1 MTKVATM
8 NIVVLEQR
16 SELTMSNTENF
27 EFKVDQLILT
37 CQELKR
43 DNLALKKRESALIAE
58 KNQLAKR
65 NDITKRK
72 VENMISR
79 LQALGSVS

>member
-1 MTKVATM
+1 M
-8 NIVVLEQR
+8 NIVIFEQKI
-16 SELTMSNTENF
+16 ELTMSYTENF
-27 EFKVDQLILT
+27 ESKVDQLILA

>member
-1 MTKVATM
+1 M
-8 NIVVLEQR
+8 NIVVFEKR

-27 EFKVDQLILT
+27 ELKVDQLILA

-43 DNLALKKRESALIAE
+43 DNLALKKRESALIVE

-65 NDITKRK
+65 NDVTKRK

>member
-1 MTKVATM
+1 M
-8 NIVVLEQR
+8 NIVVFEES
-16 SELTMSNTENF
+16 SELKMSNTDNF
-27 EFKVDQLILT
+27 ESKVDQLILA

>member
-1 MTKVATM
+1 M
-8 NIVVLEQR
+8 NIVVFEQR
-16 SELTMSNTENF
+16 SELTMSNTDNF
-27 EFKVDQLILT
+27 ESKVDQLILT

-58 KNQLAKR
+58 KNQLTKR

>member
-1 MTKVATM
+1 M

-27 EFKVDQLILT
+27 EFKVDQLILM

>member
-8 NIVVLEQR
+8 NIVIDEQR

-27 EFKVDQLILT
+27 ESKVDQLILA

>member
-1 MTKVATM
+1 M
-8 NIVVLEQR
+8 NIVVVDQR
-16 SELTMSNTENF
+16 SELTMSTTENF
-27 EFKVDQLILT
+27 ESKVDELILA
-37 CQELKR
+37 CKELKR
-43 DNLALKKRESALIAE
+43 DNRVLKKRESALIAE

-79 LQALGSVS
+79 LQALGSIS

>member
-1 MTKVATM
+1 M
-8 NIVVLEQR
+8 NIVVFEQR

-27 EFKVDQLILT
+27 ESKVDQLILT

>member
-8 NIVVLEQR
+8 NIVIVEQR

-27 EFKVDQLILT
+27 ESKVDQLILA

>member
-1 MTKVATM
+1 
-8 NIVVLEQR
+8 
-16 SELTMSNTENF
+16 MSNTENF
-27 EFKVDQLILT
+27 ESKVDQLILA

-43 DNLALKKRESALIAE
+43 DNLALQKRESALIAE

>member
-1 MTKVATM
+1 M
-8 NIVVLEQR
+8 NIVVFEQR

-27 EFKVDQLILT
+27 ESKVDQLISA

-43 DNLALKKRESALIAE
+43 DNPALKKRESALIAE

>member
-1 MTKVATM
+1 MTKLATM
-8 NIVVLEQR
+8 NIVISEQK

-27 EFKVDQLILT
+27 ESKVDQLISA

>member
-1 MTKVATM
+1 M
-8 NIVVLEQR
+8 NIVVLDQR

>member
-1 MTKVATM
+1 M
-8 NIVVLEQR
+8 NIVVVEQR
-16 SELTMSNTENF
+16 SELTMSNIENF
-27 EFKVDQLILT
+27 ESKVDQLILT

-58 KNQLAKR
+58 KNQLTKR